1 MENQKLKQFTNWLDG
16 LKPNHAISGGPDGT
30 AGQSAVFLAK
40 ERDSSWPVQWPATRG
55 TGQTLYV
62 YRFRLR
68 ADKDG
73 GTYLTPAKTLDA
85 ARAEL
90 LRRWPDELLVVT
102 RGTRTC

>member
-16 LKPNHAISGGPDGT
+16 LKPNHAVSGGTDGT

-40 ERDSSWPVQWPATRG
+40 EHDSSCPVQCPAKQV

-90 LRRWPDELLVVT
+90 LRRWPDELLV
-102 RGTRTC
+102 GTTGANA